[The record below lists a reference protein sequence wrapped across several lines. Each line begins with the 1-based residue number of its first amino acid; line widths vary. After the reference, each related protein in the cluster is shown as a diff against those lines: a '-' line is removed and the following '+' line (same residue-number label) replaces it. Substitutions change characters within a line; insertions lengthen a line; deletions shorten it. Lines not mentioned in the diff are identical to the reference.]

1 LIVGRTI
8 HCAQGLTLDHLAFH
22 PFNVIKHSL
31 TYTTLFGIHSKEH
44 LYFLSPL
51 LNKIFHIDSI
61 FEQKMLQLKTTTQYN
76 LPIPNLNFYNF
87 LIYNHTIP

>member
-1 LIVGRTI
+1 MIVGCTI

-22 PFNVIKHSL
+22 PFNVIKHNL
-31 TYTTLFGIHSKEH
+31 TYTMLFGIHSKEH

-51 LNKIFHIDSI
+51 LNKNFHIDSI
-61 FEQKMLQLKTTTQYN
+61 VEQKMLRLKTTQYN

-87 LIYNHTIP
+87 FKNNHTIP